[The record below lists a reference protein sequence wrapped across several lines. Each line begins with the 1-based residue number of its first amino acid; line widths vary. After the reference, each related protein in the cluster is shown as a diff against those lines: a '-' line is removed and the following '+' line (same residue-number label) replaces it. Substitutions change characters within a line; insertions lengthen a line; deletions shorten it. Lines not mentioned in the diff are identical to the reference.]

1 MALVH
6 ASRTGI
12 PNDQDDEYRRPLL
25 PEVEEYMRRYVMDE
39 QDWEQVDDENCWG
52 MNYTEPTTE
61 IKDKIESIFYS

>member
-1 MALVH
+1 
-6 ASRTGI
+6 
-12 PNDQDDEYRRPLL
+12 
-25 PEVEEYMRRYVMDE
+25 MRRYVMDE